1 MLTVR
6 GLPTYV
12 ETSGAG
18 RPLLYMH
25 GAAEWVG
32 YSSELVLRLDRTH
45 RVIQPER
52 RGHGR
57 TADAPGP
64 LTYDEMIADTTALI
78 EQLRLDRLDMV
89 GFSDGAIIALEIAR
103 TRPDLAGQVVAI
115 GPNLSVSGLTDECI
129 EGLEAMT
136 PETWPQEFARMH
148 RALSPDGP
156 EHWPVFV
163 QKVIDMLLR
172 EPEIPIQQLAAIRA
186 PVLVIGADH
195 DLIRLEHFV
204 EIHRAIPGS
213 ELCIIPGASHE
224 LTVEAPE
231 LVAAI
236 VERFLGQAAATLES
250 HRPIT

>member
-1 MLTVR
+1 LLTVR

-12 ETSGAG
+12 ETSGSG
-18 RPLLYMH
+18 RPLLYLH

-57 TADAPGP
+57 TADAPGA
-64 LTYDEMIADTTALI
+64 LTYDQMTADTIALI
-78 EQLRLDRLDMV
+78 EQLSLDGLDMV

-103 TRPDLAGQVVAI
+103 SRPDLAGKVVAI
-115 GPNLSVSGLTDECI
+115 GVNVSVSGLTEDA
-129 EGLEAMT
+129 LAWLRSVT
-136 PETWPQEFARMH
+136 PETWPQEFARRH

-156 EHWPVFV
+156 DHWPVFA
-163 QKVIDMLLR
+163 QKVIEMLLI
-172 EPEIPIQQLAAIRA
+172 EPEIPIEQLAAIQA
-186 PVLVIGADH
+186 PVLVMGADH
-195 DLIRLEHFV
+195 DLIRLEHLV

-224 LTVEAPE
+224 VTVEAPD

-236 VERFLGQAAATLES
+236 VERFLVEGD
-250 HRPIT
+250 

>member
-12 ETSGAG
+12 ETSGSG
-18 RPLLYMH
+18 PNLLYLH

-57 TADAPGP
+57 TADPPGR
-64 LTYDEMIADTTALI
+64 LTYDDMTADTIALI
-78 EQLRLDRLDMV
+78 EELRLDGVDIV

-103 TRPDLAGQVVAI
+103 TRPDLAGKVVAI
-115 GPNLSVSGLTDECI
+115 GVNVSVSGLTDEALHW
-129 EGLEAMT
+129 LEAVT
-136 PETWPQEFARMH
+136 PETWGEPFPRMH

-163 QKVIDMLLR
+163 QKVIDMLR
-172 EPEIPIQQLAAIRA
+172 IEPEIPVRELAAIHS
-186 PVLVIGADH
+186 PVLVMGADR
-195 DLIRLEHFV
+195 DLIRLQHFM

-213 ELCIIPGASHE
+213 ELCIVPGAGHE
-224 LTVEAPE
+224 LTVEAPD

-236 VERFLGQAAATLES
+236 IERFLGQAAAT
-250 HRPIT
+250 